1 MMRYLGAAAVIAG
14 CGGFGF
20 SLAAAARKE
29 CGMLR
34 ILIRVIQQMQWELK
48 YRMTEL
54 PELCRTAA
62 ETGNG
67 VIREIFEAMA
77 GKLERRE
84 VEDVSAA
91 FMAELNRYTLPRH
104 VRRNLKQLANNLG
117 RYDLE
122 SQLHGLEAVRQ
133 QCRADLSEMESE
145 RKNQMRCYET
155 LAVCAGASLAIIFF

>member
-54 PELCRTAA
+54 PELCRLAG

-67 VIREIFEAMA
+67 VIREVFDTMA

-91 FMAELNRYTLPRH
+91 FLAELNRYPLPRH
-104 VRRNLKQLANNLG
+104 VRRNLKQLGNNLG

-133 QCRADLSEMESE
+133 QCRLDLMELESE
-145 RKNQMRCYET
+145 RKKQMRCYET
-155 LAVCAGASLAIIFF
+155 LAVCAGVSLAIIFF